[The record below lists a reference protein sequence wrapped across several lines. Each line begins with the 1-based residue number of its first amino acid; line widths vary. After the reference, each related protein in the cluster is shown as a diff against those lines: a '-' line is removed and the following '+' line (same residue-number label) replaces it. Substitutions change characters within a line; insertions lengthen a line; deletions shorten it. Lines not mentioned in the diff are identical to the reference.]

1 MVKLSYQMHGD
12 SLIRRK
18 SMDTLNR
25 IKSIEK
31 IKDNAIKQEEVRK
44 FIEEYIINDST
55 EYLGDVIEFLTE
67 IFRIDYFEEKKYFEL
82 YPDIISK
89 LTNTFIEQIYTYDM
103 SDRNIDILLFV
114 AGVAYDFSYKYYEKL
129 AIVRLVLCSPYITDR
144 QKLYAVNMVLDGE
157 PEITNEMTGEEIEKY
172 RSIQKTLS

>member
-82 YPDIISK
+82 Y
-89 LTNTFIEQIYTYDM
+89 T
-103 SDRNIDILLFV
+103 LL
-114 AGVAYDFSYKYYEKL
+114 
-129 AIVRLVLCSPYITDR
+129 
-144 QKLYAVNMVLDGE
+144 
-157 PEITNEMTGEEIEKY
+157 
-172 RSIQKTLS
+172 